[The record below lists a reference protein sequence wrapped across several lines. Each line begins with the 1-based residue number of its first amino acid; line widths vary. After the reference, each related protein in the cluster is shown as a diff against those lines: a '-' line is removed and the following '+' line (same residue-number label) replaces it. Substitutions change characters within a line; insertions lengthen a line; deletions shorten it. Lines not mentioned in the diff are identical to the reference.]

1 MLFLLVLAVLAY
13 VAWPYYT
20 LWRLDQA
27 LTGNDL
33 SGLVKRLDLT
43 AIRRHF
49 HQLWEQHIAGVAE
62 QFDNPVFRFLRGGV
76 KEVGAAAFDA
86 IDASWV
92 RERLLTAQVI
102 EAAPPRP
109 VLGGFAF
116 ACFERPTR
124 FLVRAG
130 ALGKNP
136 VHLYLSLQGCQWRVT
151 AVFV

>member
-1 MLFLLVLAVLAY
+1 MLFLLILAVLAY

-27 LTGNDL
+27 LTKNDL
-33 SGLVKRLDLT
+33 DELVKQFDLT
-43 AIRRHF
+43 AIRH
-49 HQLWEQHIAGVAE
+49 HLLQ
-62 QFDNPVFRFLRGGV
+62 DGV
-76 KEVGAAAFDA
+76 KEGGAAALDA

-124 FLVRAG
+124 FLVRSG

-136 VHLYLSLQGCQWRVT
+136 VHLYLTLQGCQWRVT